1 LSGRRRAQTAPL
13 IASLIL
19 AASLALS
26 GCRAGVTSPVPS
38 SQPVLPTEA
47 APFWVER
54 PYNPG
59 IEQELRCLGAATYS
73 QLIRYSPS
81 GEWTIHPTIDGQGS
95 MCLTKRGSLVHK
107 ILFTYTAAVLDLRQL
122 GYTFVDIPKRP
133 YTYFWAGDGS
143 GVYLYYP
150 EIRQFYFVTVPEGVL
165 TRLNYPVFIPSASRW
180 VEIFGSPAG
189 TSDLVVLE
197 RYLGTDENAPPHC
210 RLCIFSPQGVE
221 LKCLDQFTGRP
232 GILEA
237 TPEAILV
244 TVDWRCDDGSWWGV
258 FYIQAR
264 VYRPIGK
271 GLWAESTQFDVPDP
285 HLRGACLTL
294 LVLHDGKPW
303 VKQITA
309 AGSEQLLFPVPDVL
323 LGVRAAGLCGWDDTG
338 QCMFFGGASLLVR
351 MRERP
356 NEAR

>member
-1 LSGRRRAQTAPL
+1 
-13 IASLIL
+13 
-19 AASLALS
+19 
-26 GCRAGVTSPVPS
+26 
-38 SQPVLPTEA
+38 
-47 APFWVER
+47 
-54 PYNPG
+54 
-59 IEQELRCLGAATYS
+59 
-73 QLIRYSPS
+73 
-81 GEWTIHPTIDGQGS
+81 
-95 MCLTKRGSLVHK
+95 
-107 ILFTYTAAVLDLRQL
+107 
-122 GYTFVDIPKRP
+122 
-133 YTYFWAGDGS
+133 
-143 GVYLYYP
+143 
-150 EIRQFYFVTVPEGVL
+150 VL